1 MSRPPAE
8 IGGFFASGRK
18 PSRVGT
24 AVKPN
29 QLGGVARLG
38 KHKAANESVK
48 RHRLFAPSGVKSLGK
63 VLEYLP
69 RSVICF

>member
-24 AVKPN
+24 AVKSK
-29 QLGGVARLG
+29 QLGGVARLVKLHSHG
-38 KHKAANESVK
+38 EERKATLTNC
-48 RHRLFAPSGVKSLGK
+48 
-63 VLEYLP
+63 P
-69 RSVICF
+69 RAGEVAR